1 MDARQILRKKLRE
14 HRAKLSLHDQTVAS
28 QKITQ
33 LLIHN
38 PHFQKSQHVAAY
50 IAINQEVDPELIIK
64 AAWESHKDCYLPV
77 LQAKKLMFSLYKKN
91 MPLIKN
97 QFNIPE
103 PPLSSESIIEPGH
116 LDVVLVPLLGFTKN
130 GERLGMGGGFYDRSF
145 SFLLNGIR
153 PAKPYLIGL
162 AYEWQ
167 KLESFESSAWDV
179 PLNAVITEESFYL
192 NTSVLA

>member
-1 MDARQILRKKLRE
+1 MDARQILRKKLCAY
-14 HRAKLSLHDQTVAS
+14 RAKLTLHDQTIAS

-33 LLIHN
+33 QLIQN
-38 PHFQKSQHVAAY
+38 PHFQKSQYIAAY
-50 IAINQEVDPELIIK
+50 IAINQEIDPEIIIK
-64 AAWESHKDCYLPV
+64 TAWQCHKDCYLPV
-77 LQAKKLMFSLYKKN
+77 LQEKKLIFSVYKKN

-103 PPLSSESIIEPGH
+103 PPLSSESIIEPCH
-116 LDVVLVPLLGFTKN
+116 LDVVLVPLLGFTNN

-145 SFLLNGIR
+145 SFLLNGVR

-167 KLESFESSAWDV
+167 KLKSFESSAWDV
-179 PLNAVITEESFYL
+179 PLNAIITEENFYL
-192 NTSVLA
+192 NTSF

>member
-1 MDARQILRKKLRE
+1 MDDRTALRKKLRE
-14 HRAKLSLHDQTVAS
+14 YRAKLSLHDQAVAS

-33 LLIHN
+33 QLIQN
-38 PHFQKSQHVAAY
+38 PIFQKSQYLAAY

-64 AAWESHKDCYLPV
+64 TAWENDKNCYLPI
-77 LQAKKLMFSLYKKN
+77 LQKKQLLFSLYKKN
-91 MPLIKN
+91 MLLIKN

-103 PPLSSESIIEPGH
+103 PPLLPESIIKPYH
-116 LDVVLVPLLGFTKN
+116 LDIVLVPLLGFTN
-130 GERLGMGGGFYDRSF
+130 NSERLGMGGGFYDRSF

-179 PLNAVITEESFYL
+179 PLNAVATEENFYL
-192 NTSVLA
+192 NTSL

>member
-1 MDARQILRKKLRE
+1 MDARVTLRKKLRE
-14 HRAKLSLHDQTVAS
+14 YRAKLSPHDQTLAS

-33 LLIHN
+33 QLIHN
-38 PHFQKSQHVAAY
+38 PLFQKSQLVAAY
-50 IAINQEVDPELIIK
+50 IAINQEIDPELIIK
-64 AAWESHKDCYLPV
+64 TAWENDKNCYLPV
-77 LQAKKLMFSLYKKN
+77 LREKQLLFSLYKKN

-103 PPLSSESIIEPGH
+103 PPLSPESIIEPGH
-116 LDVVLVPLLGFTKN
+116 LDVVLVPLLGFAPN

-179 PLNAVITEESFYL
+179 PLNAVVTEENFYL
-192 NTSVLA
+192 NTSLLN